1 MKDKNIDK
9 QIKSLKLRNTVILSI
24 MIVLVLAIIS
34 VTMLYKYKHT
44 FTINKWNENI
54 EDRHKIV
61 SNITKKYDIIGMNEQ
76 DIIKLLGKEDS
87 EKSSFKMS
95 TEIFPP
101 NTTLVYYLGVD
112 YIDDEWL
119 IISIQNGVAVSY
131 CIDIT

>member
-24 MIVLVLAIIS
+24 MIALVIAIIS

-101 NTTLVYYLGVD
+101 DTTLVYYLGVD

>member
-1 MKDKNIDK
+1 MKDENIDK
-9 QIKSLKLRNTVILSI
+9 QIKSLKLYVILSI
-24 MIVLVLAIIS
+24 MIALVLAIIS

-44 FTINKWNENI
+44 FTINKWSANI

-61 SNITKKYDIIGMNEQ
+61 SNMTKKYDIIGMREQ

-87 EKSSFKMS
+87 EKSSFKIS

-101 NTTLVYYLGVD
+101 DTTLVYYLGVD
-112 YIDDEWL
+112 YMDDEWL

>member
-24 MIVLVLAIIS
+24 MIALVIAIIS

-101 NTTLVYYLGVD
+101 DTTLVYYLGVD
-112 YIDDEWL
+112 YMDDEWL